1 MGLIYVDACLLI
13 YAFEHHPHHGDA
25 VRKLFARA
33 QPGSMAISPLVQ
45 LECLVGPM
53 KTGNLVLQNYY
64 EEGLRQLVNLPLPE
78 AVFLQAARAR
88 AQFGLKTPDAIH
100 LAAAQYHRC
109 SALWTNDD
117 RLAQAA
123 YGLAVNVLDQRDAV
137 PS

>member
-13 YAFEHHPHHGDA
+13 YAFEDHPRHGAA
-25 VRKLFARA
+25 VRERLAA
-33 QPGSMAISPLVQ
+33 AAADSLAISPLVQ

-53 KTGNLVLQNYY
+53 RAGNLVLQRYY
-64 EEGLRQLVNLPLPE
+64 EDGLRQLVNLPLPE

-100 LAAAQYHRC
+100 LAAAQHHRC
-109 SALWTNDD
+109 AALWTNDD

-123 YGLAVNVLDQRDAV
+123 HGLAVNVLKQA
-137 PS
+137 

>member
-13 YAFEHHPHHGDA
+13 YAFERHPRHADT
-25 VRKLFARA
+25 VLKLLTRA
-33 QPGSMAISPLVQ
+33 QPGSIAISPLVQ

-53 KTGNLVLQNYY
+53 KTGNLMLQNYY

-123 YGLAVNVLDQRDAV
+123 YGLAVNVIDRQGAV
-137 PS
+137 P